1 MPEFHPKAKLFTV
14 VKDILAKSMTIPTKA
29 LSNLVCAI
37 YLFDGGKTKLMK
49 DAMKDLLSNSKV
61 VPKVALE
68 ILLELSQVI
77 RYLHSIKISATNFSI
92 KSGILIIVVNTGKIV
107 LYFYFDVT
115 FWSQSYSQWNKRK
128 SFH

>member
-37 YLFDGGKTKLMK
+37 YLFDGGKTKVMK

-68 ILLELSQVI
+68 ILLELSQVL
-77 RYLHSIKISATNFSI
+77 RYLHFIRISATNFSI
-92 KSGILIIVVNTGKIV
+92 KSEIFNIVGNTGKIV
-107 LYFYFDVT
+107 LLLL
-115 FWSQSYSQWNKRK
+115 
-128 SFH
+128 

>member
-49 DAMKDLLSNSKV
+49 DSMKDLLTNSKV

-115 FWSQSYSQWNKRK
+115 F
-128 SFH
+128 

>member
-49 DAMKDLLSNSKV
+49 DSMKDLLTNSKV

-68 ILLELSQVI
+68 ILLELSQV
-77 RYLHSIKISATNFSI
+77 RISVTNFSI
-92 KSGILIIVVNTGKIV
+92 YINDNSWQHLKIIL
-107 LYFYFDVT
+107 LLL
-115 FWSQSYSQWNKRK
+115 
-128 SFH
+128 